1 MNILFLVFHMC
12 IMIPYSPLGN
22 GMWHC
27 SGGL

>member
-1 MNILFLVFHMC
+1 MC
-12 IMIPYSPLGN
+12 IMMPYSPLGN

>member
-1 MNILFLVFHMC
+1 MM
-12 IMIPYSPLGN
+12 PYSPLGN